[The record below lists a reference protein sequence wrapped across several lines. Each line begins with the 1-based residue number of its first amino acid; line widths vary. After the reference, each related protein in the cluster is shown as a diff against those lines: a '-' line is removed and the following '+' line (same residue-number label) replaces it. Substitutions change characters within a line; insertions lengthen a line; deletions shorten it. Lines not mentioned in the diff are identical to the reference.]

1 MAHASEASLKKLAA
15 ENIPKFY
22 KYFADLEEDA
32 INAIY
37 DLCEDPEP
45 KVRRYA

>member
-22 KYFADLEEDA
+22 KVFPDLEEDA

-45 KVRRYA
+45 KVR